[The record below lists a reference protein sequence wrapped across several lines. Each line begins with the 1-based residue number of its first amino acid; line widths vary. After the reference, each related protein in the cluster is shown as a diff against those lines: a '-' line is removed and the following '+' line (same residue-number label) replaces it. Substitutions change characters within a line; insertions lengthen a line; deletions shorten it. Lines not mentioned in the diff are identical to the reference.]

1 MKAIHLRT
9 EYLENPVGI
18 DVIKPRLF
26 WNCEGG
32 KRQTAY
38 RITAR
43 CEGEVVWDTGKVAS
57 SRMTH
62 IPYGGKQLQSR
73 QRIEWSV
80 RLWDETGAEGEATS
94 AFFEM
99 GLLEAGD
106 WRAKWIAGDYKIDPK
121 TRYPADCFSKV
132 FSTGNVVSARLYAT
146 ACGLYEGCLN
156 GKRIGTAVLTPGHT
170 GYPKRI
176 QYQTYDVTN
185 LLQQGENEL
194 TFQLADG
201 WYRGSCGA
209 NGLRNQYGT
218 ETKLLAQ
225 LEWTDAD
232 GGAHCVTI
240 DGTWE
245 WSSDGPVRFADN
257 KDGEVYDANLAP
269 SYAGKARETAYT
281 CVPTASNNVPVE
293 EHECLDA
300 ELFTTPS
307 GKTVLDFHQN
317 IAGYVAFR
325 VRAKA
330 GQRVTLRFGEMLD
343 EAGEFTQK
351 NIQIVKK
358 ERVTPLQQVVFTCRD
373 GLNEYKTRFAI
384 FGFQYVLVETDAA
397 FDAAD
402 FTAIAV
408 YSSMERTGWVETS
421 NELLNKFVENTV
433 WSTKNNHADLPT
445 DCPTRE
451 RHGWKIFCSTAS
463 FFFSYA
469 PMAQK
474 YENDL
479 IDAMNKEGC
488 FTQIAPQGGVDSYM
502 KRMDGSA
509 GWSDAGVFI
518 PYDIYKQ
525 YGDVVIL
532 EKNFPQMARYAEY
545 KIGTLG
551 KFCFPSRPTGISWRY
566 RKQIS
571 NCGQSYGEWA
581 EPADVKDFAV
591 SEFIFPHPE
600 ETTAYIAL
608 LMDRMQEIAAIL
620 GRADAAARY
629 ADVAVRVREG
639 YQHLM
644 TVPKFSL
651 DTDRQAKLV
660 RPLHL
665 KMLNKQ
671 QTKYAQK
678 RLLKALDNYGWRL
691 GTGFLSTPFIL
702 DVLTEMDVEYAY
714 RLLENEE
721 LPGWLCMPKQGA
733 TTIWENWE
741 GPNTT
746 KPASL
751 NHYSKGAV
759 CRWVFDTMCGIHVD
773 GENHF
778 VITPQPGGHF
788 SYAKA
793 RYQSIFGMVESG
805 WVRDGERCA
814 FTVTVPANCTATV
827 RLPDGTERT
836 QECGTQT
843 YTV

>member
-18 DVIKPRLF
+18 DVIEPRLF

-62 IPYGGKQLQSR
+62 IPYGGKRLQSR

-121 TRYPADCFSKV
+121 TRYPVDCFRKV

-218 ETKLLAQ
+218 QTKLLAQ

-232 GGAHCVTI
+232 GGAHCVIT

-351 NIQIVKK
+351 NVQIVKK

-373 GLNEYKTRFAI
+373 GVNEYKTRFAI

-397 FDAAD
+397 FEAAD

-421 NELLNKFVENTV
+421 NELLNKFAENTV
-433 WSTKNNHADLPT
+433 WSTKNNHATPSILFSACVNVLGKVAESVSDIEIT
-445 DCPTRE
+445 YVGTTEFKPTRISE
-451 RHGWKIFCSTAS
+451 MFKDKKSNHIMQPLSEQHRIYCVSPWVVSRHWQSKCGDCSNNS
-463 FFFSYA
+463 
-469 PMAQK
+469 
-474 YENDL
+474 
-479 IDAMNKEGC
+479 
-488 FTQIAPQGGVDSYM
+488 
-502 KRMDGSA
+502 
-509 GWSDAGVFI
+509 
-518 PYDIYKQ
+518 
-525 YGDVVIL
+525 
-532 EKNFPQMARYAEY
+532 
-545 KIGTLG
+545 
-551 KFCFPSRPTGISWRY
+551 
-566 RKQIS
+566 
-571 NCGQSYGEWA
+571 
-581 EPADVKDFAV
+581 
-591 SEFIFPHPE
+591 
-600 ETTAYIAL
+600 
-608 LMDRMQEIAAIL
+608 
-620 GRADAAARY
+620 
-629 ADVAVRVREG
+629 
-639 YQHLM
+639 
-644 TVPKFSL
+644 
-651 DTDRQAKLV
+651 
-660 RPLHL
+660 
-665 KMLNKQ
+665 
-671 QTKYAQK
+671 
-678 RLLKALDNYGWRL
+678 
-691 GTGFLSTPFIL
+691 
-702 DVLTEMDVEYAY
+702 
-714 RLLENEE
+714 
-721 LPGWLCMPKQGA
+721 
-733 TTIWENWE
+733 
-741 GPNTT
+741 
-746 KPASL
+746 
-751 NHYSKGAV
+751 
-759 CRWVFDTMCGIHVD
+759 
-773 GENHF
+773 
-778 VITPQPGGHF
+778 
-788 SYAKA
+788 
-793 RYQSIFGMVESG
+793 
-805 WVRDGERCA
+805 
-814 FTVTVPANCTATV
+814 
-827 RLPDGTERT
+827 
-836 QECGTQT
+836 
-843 YTV
+843 